1 MDQMEDVL
9 IDCDVIDFDVSNDA
23 QPSTSKATR
32 SASRKAAAKDA
43 DFQLGPIAASAE
55 VHRGPE
61 RQSANNTGQAEGA
74 FTSAIM
80 MYSPDIPS
88 AEGRNAY
95 DTKPNLANYYTLIE
109 TEETVKCVISTTLF
123 CAIIIAI
130 ILVAFL
136 ENPMM

>member
-1 MDQMEDVL
+1 MDQMEEVL
-9 IDCDVIDFDVSNDA
+9 IDCDVIDCDVISSEL
-23 QPSTSKATR
+23 QPSTSR
-32 SASRKAAAKDA
+32 SSSSRKAAAA
-43 DFQLGPIAASAE
+43 QGEDFPLGHLASAG

-61 RQSANNTGQAEGA
+61 RQTNSGARLSEGA
-74 FTSAIM
+74 VTSAIM

-95 DTKPNLANYYTLIE
+95 DTKPNLANYYTMIE